1 MMVIEEEWLI
11 QSLVYTKSFP
21 NTVQL
26 HPEGCNV
33 TLWSLDHK
41 KTTLH
46 WLELTA
52 SPLREQTK
60 VTLPVKKQSKYFYNL
75 QQVSL

>member
-26 HPEGCNV
+26 QPEGCNV

-41 KTTLH
+41 KNYSTLTRINCKPPEGADKSD
-46 WLELTA
+46 LA
-52 SPLREQTK
+52 SEK
-60 VTLPVKKQSKYFYNL
+60 AE
-75 QQVSL
+75 